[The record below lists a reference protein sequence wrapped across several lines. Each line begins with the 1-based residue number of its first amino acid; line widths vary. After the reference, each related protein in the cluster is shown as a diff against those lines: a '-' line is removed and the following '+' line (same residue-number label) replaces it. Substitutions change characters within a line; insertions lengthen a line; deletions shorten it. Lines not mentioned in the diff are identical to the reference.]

1 MYLKN
6 CPYLVMD
13 MCFSITTQ
21 EIVLMREGR
30 QNSNLAYT
38 LSSSSMDLIQTL
50 ADNPL
55 SD

>member
-1 MYLKN
+1 
-6 CPYLVMD
+6 
-13 MCFSITTQ
+13 MCISITTQ

-50 ADNPL
+50 ADNPQ